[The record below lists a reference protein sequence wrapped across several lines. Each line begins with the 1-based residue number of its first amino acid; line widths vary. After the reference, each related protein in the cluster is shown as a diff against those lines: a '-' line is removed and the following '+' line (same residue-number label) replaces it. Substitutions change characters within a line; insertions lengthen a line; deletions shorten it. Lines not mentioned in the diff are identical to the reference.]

1 MASTPTTPASSSAPT
16 SPTTPSSAFFDEQ
29 RNVATGRPVE
39 VLPDIWEVRESLA
52 PVFDTPDCW
61 VSLWL
66 LTDPAGRERPVLVDS
81 GVPRSTDT
89 VVLPALNLLGIAPRD
104 LAVCVNTH
112 NHHDHAGS
120 NIQLRAATG
129 CQIWIHEDDAAG
141 LTKGSTFGEERIE
154 SHTADRLL
162 TEGETL
168 SLAGRNYEVV
178 HIPGH
183 SPGSIGL
190 YDRDR
195 TLFFCGDALQAQ
207 GTMTQGIAGAGD
219 REAYLSS
226 LEKVGRLEIEHLMA
240 AHPYLPFTDSHVHPA
255 GEVKRYLAECR
266 RFMDEIDGEILAALA
281 ANGGRATAERLA
293 DRLCAQRGFKQTCQ
307 LTAGILRGI
316 LARLVGEGRLRKE
329 GETYLNVA

>member
-1 MASTPTTPASSSAPT
+1 MTLPTAS
-16 SPTTPSSAFFDEQ
+16 FVDES

-39 VLPDIWEVRESLA
+39 ALPGIWEVRESLS

-66 LTDPAGRERPVLVDS
+66 LTDPAGKERPVMIDS
-81 GVPRSTDT
+81 GVPRSTAT
-89 VVLPALNLLGIAPRD
+89 VVLPALKALGFAPTD

-112 NHHDHAGS
+112 NHHDHTGS
-120 NIQLRAATG
+120 NIQLREATS
-129 CQIWIHEDDAAG
+129 CQIWIHEDDAEG
-141 LTKGSTFGEERIE
+141 LRRGSTFGEERIE
-154 SHTADRLL
+154 SHEADRLL
-162 TEGETL
+162 KEGETL
-168 SLAGRNYEVV
+168 RLAGRNYEVV

-226 LEKVGRLEIEHLMA
+226 LEKVGRLEIDHLMA
-240 AHPYLPFTDSHVHPA
+240 AHPYLPFTDSHVRPA

-266 RFMDEIDGEILAALA
+266 RFMDEIDGEILAALEA
-281 ANGGRATAERLA
+281 QGGRASAEQLA
-293 DRLCAQRGFKQTCQ
+293 DRICSGRGFEKTCE
-307 LTAGILRGI
+307 LTAGILRGY
-316 LARLVGEGRLRKE
+316 LKRLEEAGRLKKE
-329 GETYLNVA
+329 GEIFAAA

>member
-1 MASTPTTPASSSAPT
+1 M
-16 SPTTPSSAFFDEQ
+16 
-29 RNVATGRPVE
+29 E
-39 VLPDIWEVRESLA
+39 VLPGIWEVRESLA

-66 LTDPAGRERPVLVDS
+66 LTDPAGKERPVMIDS
-81 GVPRSTDT
+81 GVPRSTET
-89 VVLPALNLLGIAPRD
+89 VLVPALKALGFQPRD

-129 CQIWIHEDDAAG
+129 CEIWIHEDDAPG
-141 LTKGSTFGEERIE
+141 LTKGSTFGEEPIE
-154 SHTADRLL
+154 SHQADRLL
-162 TEGETL
+162 REGETPR
-168 SLAGRNYEVV
+168 LAGRDYEVV

-183 SPGSIGL
+183 SAGSIGL
-190 YDRDR
+190 YDRAR
-195 TLFFCGDALQAQ
+195 KLFFSGDALQAQ
-207 GTMTQGIAGAGD
+207 GTLTQGIAGAGD
-219 REAYLSS
+219 REAYLRS

-255 GEVKRYLAECR
+255 SEVKRYLAECR

-281 ANGGRATAERLA
+281 ASGGRATAERLA
-293 DRLCAQRGFKQTCQ
+293 DRICSGRGFEKTCQ
-307 LTAGILRGI
+307 LTAGILRGY
-316 LARLVGEGRLRKE
+316 LRGLEEQGRLRKE